1 MTRPH
6 MDPQGV
12 LVRSQRTSQV
22 KVVLL
27 AHELLGGL
35 VALVLRHIDA
45 ECRPASSESDV
56 KAAITS
62 WAPDI
67 LIADLD
73 AHEKA
78 PEWARIDGKAVPV
91 LGLTR
96 RRETLKKLEAFERG
110 ADDLIEIPF
119 TPDEIVVRTVA
130 VLMRVS
136 GRKVAIETRLRVG
149 RFEMELAEP
158 GIRMD
163 QTLVKLSLLE
173 QTLLYLFLAHPGQ
186 TLRREGILTNIWGSQ
201 SAVTSNVIDR
211 HIRDLRVKLQE
222 KWQEPKFIAT
232 DPGKGYRFVGDG
244 IPPQR

>member
-1 MTRPH
+1 
-6 MDPQGV
+6 
-12 LVRSQRTSQV
+12 
-22 KVVLL
+22 
-27 AHELLGGL
+27 L
-35 VALVLRHIDA
+35 VALVLRHLDA
-45 ECRPASSESDV
+45 ECRPASSQADV
-56 KAAITS
+56 KALSTKWS
-62 WAPDI
+62 PDI
-67 LIADLD
+67 LVADLD
-73 AHEKA
+73 RYERA
-78 PEWARIDGKAVPV
+78 PEWTHLDGKRLPC

-96 RRETLKKLEAFERG
+96 KRETLAKLEAFERG

-136 GRKVAIETRLRVG
+136 GHKVAIETRLRVG
-149 RFEMELAEP
+149 RFEMELQEP
-158 GIRMD
+158 GVRLNE
-163 QTLVKLSLLE
+163 TVVKLSLLE

-186 TLRREGILTNIWGSQ
+186 TLSREDILTNIWGSQ

-244 IPPQR
+244 APPAGK